1 MVFAKSQSCTCIGV
15 LLLWASVLSCGASV
29 AAAQDWHEVQILFYD
44 DARVQRS
51 VLEAGELEAGRI
63 FRLAGIRLAWV
74 NCYSKLS
81 DSEREHCRLVP
92 GMSQFVLRVIPKGK
106 ASSDLVFGQAFLGES
121 GTGKYADI
129 FFDRIQ
135 AARDEYGTSV
145 PRLLGAVAAHELGH
159 LLLGFQAHS
168 WTGIMTPVWES
179 ECLRR
184 MSMGNLLFTPDQAAR
199 MQSRLGQ
206 SDSHKFAA
214 LANTEVESSRSFTS
228 RRSGIAL
235 V

>member
-1 MVFAKSQSCTCIGV
+1 MVFSIPRQSRIDV
-15 LLLWASVLSCGASV
+15 LLWVGILSCGVPV
-29 AAAQDWHEVQILFYD
+29 AAAQDWHEVQILLYD

-51 VLEAGELEAGRI
+51 VLEAGESEAGRI

-74 NCYSKLS
+74 DCYSQVS

-92 GMSQFVLRVIPKGK
+92 GRSQFVLRLIQKAKG
-106 ASSDLVFGQAFLGES
+106 SSDLVFGQAFLGES

-135 AARDEYGTSV
+135 AAHDEYATSV

-168 WTGIMTPVWES
+168 WTGIMVPVWES
-179 ECLRR
+179 ESLRR
-184 MSMGNLLFTPDQAAR
+184 MSMGNLSFSREQAVR

-206 SDSHKFAA
+206 TYKLAA
-214 LANTEVESSRSFTS
+214 PANIDTEF
-228 RRSGIAL
+228 
-235 V
+235 